1 MALDVFQEDPSGADL
16 AHDPFDLGP
25 QVPGAVFAAAS
36 PGLAEGLAGITGR
49 DDMNAAAPRSAV
61 KGSQIVPYRR
71 RSQGLVFHP
80 GHESG
85 RRMGFPLDVT
95 HSAISGLGDMQA
107 EVEPAVA
114 GAERKSSQVREGV
127 FGMKSHKAR
136 SLLCRSLGDRF
147 GARGP
152 QDVQGRTAPAL
163 DFDDAGEGAGF
174 GLEQQRRAAGAANR
188 LARDGENLCS
198 HVRLNPSEPLPV
210 RPVAGRRGRAP
221 PDVLRSCSRRLGCG
235 KHPAP
240 ASFENEGGP

>member
-1 MALDVFQEDPSGADL
+1 MRRARFSRREQARLDAVTQALKVSDDLPTSQGQMALDVFQEDPSGADL

-25 QVPGAVFAAAS
+25 QVPGVVFAAAS

-95 HSAISGLGDMQA
+95 HSATAGLGDMQA
-107 EVEPAVA
+107 KVEAAVA

-127 FGMKSHKAR
+127 FVMKSHKAR
-136 SLLCRSLGDRF
+136 SL
-147 GARGP
+147 
-152 QDVQGRTAPAL
+152 
-163 DFDDAGEGAGF
+163 
-174 GLEQQRRAAGAANR
+174 
-188 LARDGENLCS
+188 
-198 HVRLNPSEPLPV
+198 V
-210 RPVAGRRGRAP
+210 RPLLAIVWG
-221 PDVLRSCSRRLGCG
+221 LG
-235 KHPAP
+235 
-240 ASFENEGGP
+240 AS